1 MSATLARSLRDSPAA
16 RWTAMAIVSFTMLC
30 GYYVADVASPLKP
43 FIEQQLH
50 WSSAEYGFFT
60 SAYGWFN
67 VFLGMLVLGGIILD
81 RKGARFAGVLACVA
95 MVAGCAIKWWAMSTH
110 ALDGQRL
117 FGANAQVMTAS
128 FGFALFGFGIELCGI
143 TATKIIARWFK
154 GYEIALAM
162 GLQVGT
168 ARIGTAIALG
178 AGAPIAKAFSVST
191 PILVGAALLAVG
203 LVAWLFYNAMDRRLD
218 ASEPEKADGHED
230 GFRFADIGAILT
242 HRGFWYLAILCALF
256 YSGVFPF
263 LKYAPDLMVQKFKV
277 SEGLSGLIP
286 SLLPFGTMLLTPLF
300 GGIYDRKGRGA
311 TIMVLG
317 SLLIMAVH
325 LVFTAPFLTHWMVAV
340 AAMLVLGVG
349 FSLVPSAMWPS
360 VPKLIPERQLGTA
373 YALIFFLQNLVAL
386 MAAPVLVGWVLDRWC
401 VTGREVVQ
409 QTVNGVLRDVTVV
422 RYDYTLPMAIFVG
435 FGVLAVVFAL
445 LLKAEDK
452 AKGFGLEQ
460 ANRRME

>member
-1 MSATLARSLRDSPAA
+1 MAQALARSLRESAAA
-16 RWTAMAIVSFTMLC
+16 RWTAMAVVSFTMLC
-30 GYYVADVASPLKP
+30 GYYVADVAAPLKP
-43 FIEQQLH
+43 LIEQQLH

-67 VFLGMLVLGGIILD
+67 VFLGMLVIGGIILD
-81 RKGARFAGVLACVA
+81 RKGARFAGILACVA
-95 MVAGCAIKWWAMSTH
+95 MVLGCGLKWWAMSTH
-110 ALDGQRL
+110 ALDGGRL
-117 FGANAQVMTAS
+117 FGANAQVMVAS
-128 FGFALFGFGIELCGI
+128 LGYAVFGFGIELCGI

-168 ARIGTAIALG
+168 ARIGTALALG
-178 AGAPIAKAFSVST
+178 ASAPIAKAFSVST
-191 PILVGAALLAVG
+191 PILVGAVLLAVG
-203 LVAWLFYNAMDRRLD
+203 LVAYLFYCGMDRRLD
-218 ASEPEKADGHED
+218 ASEPAKSEAHEES
-230 GFRFADIGAILT
+230 FRISDIGAILT
-242 HRGFWYLAILCALF
+242 NRGFWYLAVLCALF

-277 SEGLSGLIP
+277 SEGLSGIIP
-286 SLLPFGTMLLTPLF
+286 SLLPFGTMLLTPAF
-300 GGIYDRKGRGA
+300 GGIYDKKGKGA
-311 TIMVLG
+311 TIMILG
-317 SLLIMAVH
+317 SILIMAVH
-325 LVFTAPFLTHWMVAV
+325 LVFTAPFINHWLVAV

-360 VPKLIPERQLGTA
+360 VPKMIPERQLGTA

-422 RYDYTLPMAIFVG
+422 HYDYTLPMAIFVG
-435 FGVLAVVFAL
+435 FGALAVLFAL

-452 AKGFGLEQ
+452 AKGYGLEQ
-460 ANRRME
+460 ANRRAE